1 MFKKLTLIILLLV
14 YIGSVVVTCL
24 SLHFLNKLL
33 IQSQSSNVNL
43 ELVIQPYLEELEKSI
58 NQVNKRLDEIEK
70 TSSLKEKDIQR
81 SLDSLII
88 ETTNNKNLIQKM
100 RRASQIMFP

>member
-81 SLDSLII
+81 SLDSLRI
-88 ETTNNKNLIQKM
+88 ETTNNKNLIQRM